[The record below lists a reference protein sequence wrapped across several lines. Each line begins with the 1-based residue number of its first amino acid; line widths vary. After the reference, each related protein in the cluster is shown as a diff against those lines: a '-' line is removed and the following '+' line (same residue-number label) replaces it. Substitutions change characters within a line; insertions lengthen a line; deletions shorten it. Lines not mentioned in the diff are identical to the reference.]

1 MCRFNFDKRT
11 FYLQTIAST
20 DSRYLY
26 NFVQMEG
33 TKVKV
38 LPLVVRYV
46 LLLRLPIGRTAKM
59 RELR

>member
-46 LLLRLPIGRTAKM
+46 LRLPIGRTAKM